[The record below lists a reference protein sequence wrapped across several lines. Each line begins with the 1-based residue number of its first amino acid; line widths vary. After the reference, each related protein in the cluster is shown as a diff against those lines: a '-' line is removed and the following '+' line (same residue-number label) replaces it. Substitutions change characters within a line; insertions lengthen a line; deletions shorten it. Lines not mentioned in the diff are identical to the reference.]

1 MSSGMSLMSLR
12 RKLRDSK
19 LWILP
24 IYLFLIVFVI
34 FPLVRLFVDSFTT
47 ADIQLS
53 ALNEVALTTDLLEE
67 KVKAG
72 EMEDALAAS
81 HDIALLLDRSIDVVG
96 HMIDALGRAT
106 FSQDELIAR
115 WQGAQDRV
123 AEEAAVMAELQ
134 DDPVAALAQARKS
147 KALVQEIVG
156 LPRRAFSVDFFL
168 DVFRDRLY
176 MKALGNSLLLGL
188 ATVATTSVIGFAVA
202 YLLVRYDF
210 PGRKAYNFLATI
222 PIVMPPLVGVLGFIF
237 ILGRGGTVNELF
249 YQLADALEKSWPAVS
264 NWLYDRLPFNFI
276 YGWHGLLLVETCH
289 LFPLITLNV
298 VDSLSKIDA
307 SLEEAAESVGSVGF
321 KRLFDVTIPL
331 TIPGFVTGALL
342 VFIGAFADFAAPMV
356 VGLTNF
362 IAPLAYMDIQQFTDR
377 HLFKMGITVG
387 AVMVLISVGLLLI
400 AKRYISLK
408 DYTTLSY
415 KAVERKPLRGG
426 KQAWAHVFLI
436 LLLLISY
443 TPYLGVGLASFARS
457 WSMSPLPTSWTL
469 AHYEKILL
477 YAPGYIINT
486 FQFCILAVLMCILIG
501 LPVAWVMARTDM
513 RSRGALDILT
523 TLVLALPGTA
533 LGIAYIRAFNMPIL
547 LSTPLA
553 NIWIIIPIVLAV
565 RRLPYTVRSSYGSL
579 LVVHRSMEEA
589 AQSVGAGGLKTFKDV
604 TFPLIWKGVLAGALF
619 SFMTSIQESA
629 ATLLLAI
636 PGWETMTVG
645 IFTFYTGGT
654 HGDAAALGFILIVV
668 GVITLFIMDRLTSA
682 TTSGGLF
689 G

>member
-1 MSSGMSLMSLR
+1 MSLR

-147 KALVQEIVG
+147 KALVQEIVD
-156 LPRRAFSVDFFL
+156 LPRRAFSVEFFL

-547 LSTPLA
+547 FSTPLA

>member
-115 WQGAQDRV
+115 WQRAQDRV

-547 LSTPLA
+547 FSTPLA

-668 GVITLFIMDRLTSA
+668 GVITLFVMDRLTSA

>member
-1 MSSGMSLMSLR
+1 MSLMSLR

-147 KALVQEIVG
+147 KALVQEIVD
-156 LPRRAFSVDFFL
+156 LPRRAFSVEFFL

-547 LSTPLA
+547 FSTPLA

>member
-1 MSSGMSLMSLR
+1 MSLR

-547 LSTPLA
+547 FSTPLA

-668 GVITLFIMDRLTSA
+668 GVITLFVMDRLTSA

>member
-1 MSSGMSLMSLR
+1 MSLR

-106 FSQDELIAR
+106 FSQDDLIAR
-115 WQGAQDRV
+115 WQRAQDRV
-123 AEEAAVMAELQ
+123 AQEAAVMAELQ

-547 LSTPLA
+547 FSTPLA

>member
-12 RKLRDSK
+12 MKLRDSK

-147 KALVQEIVG
+147 KALVQEIVD
-156 LPRRAFSVDFFL
+156 LPRRAFSVEFFL

-547 LSTPLA
+547 FSTPLA

>member
-1 MSSGMSLMSLR
+1 MSLR

-115 WQGAQDRV
+115 WQRAQDRV

-668 GVITLFIMDRLTSA
+668 GVITLFVMDRLTSA

>member
-547 LSTPLA
+547 FSTPLA

>member
-1 MSSGMSLMSLR
+1 VLR
-12 RKLRDSK
+12 
-19 LWILP
+19 
-24 IYLFLIVFVI
+24 
-34 FPLVRLFVDSFTT
+34 
-47 ADIQLS
+47 
-53 ALNEVALTTDLLEE
+53 VAVGLL
-67 KVKAG
+67 K
-72 EMEDALAAS
+72 
-81 HDIALLLDRSIDVVG
+81 
-96 HMIDALGRAT
+96 
-106 FSQDELIAR
+106 AR

-147 KALVQEIVG
+147 KALVQEIVD
-156 LPRRAFSVDFFL
+156 LPRRAFSVEFFL

-668 GVITLFIMDRLTSA
+668 GVITLFVMDRLTSA

>member
-1 MSSGMSLMSLR
+1 VSSGMSLMSLR

-147 KALVQEIVG
+147 KALVQEIVD
-156 LPRRAFSVDFFL
+156 LPRRAFSVEFFL

-547 LSTPLA
+547 FSTPLA

-668 GVITLFIMDRLTSA
+668 GVITLFVMDRLTSA

>member
-1 MSSGMSLMSLR
+1 VSSGMSLMSLR

-147 KALVQEIVG
+147 KALVQEIVD
-156 LPRRAFSVDFFL
+156 LPRRAFSVEFFL

-547 LSTPLA
+547 FSTPLA

-604 TFPLIWKGVLAGALF
+604 TFPLIWKGLLAGALF

>member
-1 MSSGMSLMSLR
+1 MSLMSLR

-547 LSTPLA
+547 FSTPLA

-668 GVITLFIMDRLTSA
+668 GVITLFVMDRLTSA

>member
-1 MSSGMSLMSLR
+1 MSLR

-106 FSQDELIAR
+106 FSQDDLIAR
-115 WQGAQDRV
+115 WQRAQDRV
-123 AEEAAVMAELQ
+123 AQEAAVMAELQ

-147 KALVQEIVG
+147 KALVQEIVD
-156 LPRRAFSVDFFL
+156 LPRRAFSVEFFL

-547 LSTPLA
+547 FSTPLA

>member
-668 GVITLFIMDRLTSA
+668 GVITLFVMDRLTSA

>member
-147 KALVQEIVG
+147 KALVQEIVD
-156 LPRRAFSVDFFL
+156 LPRRAFSVEFFL

-547 LSTPLA
+547 FSTPLA

-604 TFPLIWKGVLAGALF
+604 TFPLIWKGLLAGALF

>member
-147 KALVQEIVG
+147 KALVQEIVD
-156 LPRRAFSVDFFL
+156 LPRRAFSVEFFL

>member
-1 MSSGMSLMSLR
+1 VSSGMSLMSLR

-147 KALVQEIVG
+147 KALVQEIVD
-156 LPRRAFSVDFFL
+156 LPRRAFSVEFFL

-547 LSTPLA
+547 FSTPLA

>member
-1 MSSGMSLMSLR
+1 MSLR

-237 ILGRGGTVNELF
+237 ILGRGGTVKELF

-443 TPYLGVGLASFARS
+443 TQYLGVGLASFARS

-477 YAPGYIINT
+477 YAPGYILNT

-533 LGIAYIRAFNMPIL
+533 LGIAYIRAFNKPIL
-547 LSTPLA
+547 FSTPLA

-668 GVITLFIMDRLTSA
+668 GVITLSIMDRLTSA

>member
-547 LSTPLA
+547 FSTPLA

-668 GVITLFIMDRLTSA
+668 GVITLFVMDRLTSA

>member
-147 KALVQEIVG
+147 KALVQEIVD
-156 LPRRAFSVDFFL
+156 LPRRAFSVEFFL

-547 LSTPLA
+547 FSTPLA

>member
-147 KALVQEIVG
+147 KALVQEIVD
-156 LPRRAFSVDFFL
+156 LPRRAFSVEFFL

-668 GVITLFIMDRLTSA
+668 GVITLFVMDRLTSA

>member
-1 MSSGMSLMSLR
+1 MSLR

-147 KALVQEIVG
+147 KALVQEIVD
-156 LPRRAFSVDFFL
+156 LPRRAFSVEFFL

>member
-1 MSSGMSLMSLR
+1 MSLR

-147 KALVQEIVG
+147 KALVQEIVD
-156 LPRRAFSVDFFL
+156 LPRRAFSVEFFL

-547 LSTPLA
+547 FSTPLA

-668 GVITLFIMDRLTSA
+668 GVITLFVMDRLTSA

>member
-1 MSSGMSLMSLR
+1 MGLR

-24 IYLFLIVFVI
+24 IYLFLIIFVI

-53 ALNEVALTTDLLEE
+53 ALNEVALTVDLLEE
-67 KVKAG
+67 KVNAG

-81 HDIALLLDRSIDVVG
+81 HDITLQLNRSIDVTG
-96 HMIDALGRAT
+96 QMIDALGRST
-106 FSQDELIAR
+106 FSQDELIGE
-115 WQGAQDRV
+115 WKTAQDRV
-123 AEEAAVMAELQ
+123 AQEAAVMAELQ
-134 DDPVAALAQARKS
+134 EDPVAALAQARKS
-147 KALVQEIVG
+147 KALVQEIVR

-210 PGRKAYNFLATI
+210 PGRKAYNFLTTI

-249 YQLADALEKSWPAVS
+249 YQLAEVLERSWPAMAS
-264 NWLYDRLPFNFI
+264 WLYDRLPFNFI

-387 AVMVLISVGLLLI
+387 AVMVLLSVILLLI

-415 KAVERKPLRGG
+415 RAVERKPLQG
-426 KQAWAHVFLI
+426 KKQVWAHVFLI

-469 AHYEKILL
+469 AHYEKIIL

-486 FQFCILAVLMCILIG
+486 FQFCILAVMMCILIG
-501 LPVAWVMARTDM
+501 LPVAWVMARTDL

-547 LSTPLA
+547 FSTPLA

-654 HGDAAALGFILIVV
+654 HGDAAALGFILIIV
-668 GVITLFIMDRLTSA
+668 GVITLFVMDRLTSA

>member
-115 WQGAQDRV
+115 WQRAQDRV

-668 GVITLFIMDRLTSA
+668 GVITLFVMDRLTSA